1 MNEKL
6 VKQLKEMIEN
16 RLYLILNEKAH
27 QHLVSLVMEDVQY
40 SEAFVYGYF
49 SDEDI
54 EASCKKIVEEE
65 LVSI

>member
-16 RLYLILNEKAH
+16 RLYLILNEKAP